1 MQHLD
6 LFSRFAWLTKQPTD
20 HATTTSAATDR
31 IYHCA
36 QCWRWGQKPT
46 YATKDLRKSK
56 IFDATPP
63 IFDPFPIIFRQC
75 QLFNQQKAI
84 AALLEEYI
92 L

>member
-1 MQHLD
+1 MTGYSAVSRGSPNSLQTTPLRHQQQQTASITARNAGDGSKNQH
-6 LFSRFAWLTKQPTD
+6 
-20 HATTTSAATDR
+20 
-31 IYHCA
+31 
-36 QCWRWGQKPT
+36 